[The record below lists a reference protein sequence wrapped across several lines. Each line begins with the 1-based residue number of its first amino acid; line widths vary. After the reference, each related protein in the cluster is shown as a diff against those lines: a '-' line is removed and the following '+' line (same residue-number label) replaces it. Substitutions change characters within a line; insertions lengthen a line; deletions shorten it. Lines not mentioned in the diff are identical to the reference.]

1 LYYSKVGEFPLLK
14 HNEEIYLSLLMIS
27 GRKARFEFN
36 ASKTD
41 SSKREK
47 LIRDGNEA
55 RRILVLSNTRLV
67 IKIAKK
73 YLNNGILFEDLIQE
87 GNIGLLRAVDKFDG
101 KRGLKFSTHAT
112 WWIRQ
117 SITRAIDRNKKN
129 KKGISFHFNY
139 QIQKF
144 YRDKIKLSLELKRE
158 PTTEDIVKFLNI
170 SKKEIRKIV
179 IGSKDNISLDEP
191 SKLDRGM
198 NPLGEIIKDPRI
210 INTEDQIIEKLLR
223 ENLLLNL
230 DKLNEEEYLIL
241 RLLYGINNKNPH
253 KLNEIKNVTGL
264 SIDRI
269 RKIEMNA
276 LNTLKLNMV
285 ENQ

>member
-1 LYYSKVGEFPLLK
+1 
-14 HNEEIYLSLLMIS
+14 MIS

-170 SKKEIRKIV
+170 SKKEIRSYYFTF
-179 IGSKDNISLDEP
+179 GSCCNICTTHRSIWKNWMF
-191 SKLDRGM
+191 SCW
-198 NPLGEIIKDPRI
+198 
-210 INTEDQIIEKLLR
+210 
-223 ENLLLNL
+223 LLLWNANKSF
-230 DKLNEEEYLIL
+230 KLVFCNFY
-241 RLLYGINNKNPH
+241 KP
-253 KLNEIKNVTGL
+253 KLFGHY
-264 SIDRI
+264 
-269 RKIEMNA
+269 
-276 LNTLKLNMV
+276 
-285 ENQ
+285 